1 MTNAWGRSRP
11 LFFILSYYKMET
23 IMARRNPHRACYTK
37 KRKSKKLKN
46 SDRWERNNRP
56 WDHGTE
62 RESQSGYSLYR
73 LGKGWV

>member
-1 MTNAWGRSRP
+1 MS
-11 LFFILSYYKMET
+11 
-23 IMARRNPHRACYTK
+23 RRNPHRACYTK

-56 WDHGTE
+56 WDRGTE